1 MLIFKTFYT
10 SLHYVLNY
18 PSHDFNIQN
27 KFYLYRK
34 QNVILEK
41 RSECM
46 MFEIVSQ
53 NHFPW

>member
-1 MLIFKTFYT
+1 MRIFKTFYT
-10 SLHYVLNY
+10 SLYYVLNY
-18 PSHDFNIQN
+18 PSHDFNVQN

-41 RSECM
+41 RSECI

-53 NHFPW
+53 NHFLW